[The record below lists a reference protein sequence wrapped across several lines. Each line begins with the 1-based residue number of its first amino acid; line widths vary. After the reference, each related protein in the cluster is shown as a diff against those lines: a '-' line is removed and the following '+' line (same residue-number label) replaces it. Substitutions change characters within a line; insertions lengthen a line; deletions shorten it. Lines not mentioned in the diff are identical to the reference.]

1 MLRKARFNSG
11 YGTFRMGQKGPV
23 RSSAGAT
30 PRGSRMRDY
39 TRMEKLKIT
48 AGALSAVVIVGWLAL
63 FAFALL
69 STP

>member
-1 MLRKARFNSG
+1 MS
-11 YGTFRMGQKGPV
+11 QKGSV
-23 RSSAGAT
+23 LA

-39 TRMEKLKIT
+39 TRVEKLKIT
-48 AGALSAVVIVGWLAL
+48 AGALSAVVIVSWLAV

>member
-1 MLRKARFNSG
+1 
-11 YGTFRMGQKGPV
+11 
-23 RSSAGAT
+23 
-30 PRGSRMRDY
+30 MRDY

-48 AGALSAVVIVGWLAL
+48 AGALTAVVIVGWLAV

>member
-1 MLRKARFNSG
+1 
-11 YGTFRMGQKGPV
+11 
-23 RSSAGAT
+23 
-30 PRGSRMRDY
+30 
-39 TRMEKLKIT
+39 MEKLKIT

>member
-1 MLRKARFNSG
+1 MARSEWV
-11 YGTFRMGQKGPV
+11 RIGQNGSVVSVLAPPPPK
-23 RSSAGAT
+23 
-30 PRGSRMRDY
+30 GSRMRDY

-48 AGALSAVVIVGWLAL
+48 AGALTAVVIVGWLAV